1 MDLQLMLTLWAS
13 PCLNM
18 GSCKIFGT
26 IFHVSYFLSW
36 ICQFRISGG
45 NGRWAGREGTG
56 EARVV
61 RSCKYSKDILDT
73 NRSPD
78 AIVKCTRQVSPL
90 CAPWSWNLERTSPW
104 IGQVQISEL
113 EERADGRVM
122 GAHGEGSKWKVFCE
136 NNNDQTGWFAQDLSK
151 MIAVSLPLLLDT
163 PDTTDSNIWIF
174 GTKYYIGYV
183 TNTIN

>member
-1 MDLQLMLTLWAS
+1 MQLMLTLWAS

-56 EARVV
+56 EARVA
-61 RSCKYSKDILDT
+61 RSCKYSKDILNT

-78 AIVKCTRQVSPL
+78 ATVKCKRQVSPL
-90 CAPWSWNLERTSPW
+90 WAHDHGIWNGLRHASVNFKHLSWKN
-104 IGQVQISEL
+104 
-113 EERADGRVM
+113 GRMGGSGVHMGKEAKEKHFAKIILDVGHKM
-122 GAHGEGSKWKVFCE
+122 GAKWEEQLC
-136 NNNDQTGWFAQDLSK
+136 L
-151 MIAVSLPLLLDT
+151 
-163 PDTTDSNIWIF
+163 
-174 GTKYYIGYV
+174 
-183 TNTIN
+183 

>member
-1 MDLQLMLTLWAS
+1 MAFTRCSHSKLCWVAWWICSWCWHCGLCRVSIWEAANLRNNF
-13 PCLNM
+13 PCEL
-18 GSCKIFGT
+18 
-26 IFHVSYFLSW
+26 LSW

-78 AIVKCTRQVSPL
+78 AIVKCKRQVSPL

-104 IGQVQISEL
+104 IGQFQISEL
-113 EERADGRVM
+113 EERADWRDR
-122 GAHGEGSKWKVFCE
+122 GAHGEGSKRKTFCE
-136 NNNDQTGWFAQDLSK
+136 NNNRCGHNMGAKWDEKWCL
-151 MIAVSLPLLLDT
+151 
-163 PDTTDSNIWIF
+163 
-174 GTKYYIGYV
+174 
-183 TNTIN
+183 